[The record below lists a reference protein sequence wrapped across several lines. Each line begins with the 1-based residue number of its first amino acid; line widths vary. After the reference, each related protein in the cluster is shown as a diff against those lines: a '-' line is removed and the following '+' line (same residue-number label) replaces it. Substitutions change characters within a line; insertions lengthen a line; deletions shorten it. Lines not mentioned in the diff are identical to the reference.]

1 MQDCFL
7 IYSFQDLNYSVL
19 LTWPHKTLDDFGGK
33 LGLLFHSEVTVSS
46 KPNVW
51 TERWPLTWCF
61 GGASSS
67 LRGIVFWQVRYDRC
81 WHSWHKLNFSA
92 EQIRPSGALSLPL
105 VYVADIF
112 RPHFT
117 QPKKKPHPAHVFF
130 HGSDHLYVGLLFTY
144 PIKD

>member
-1 MQDCFL
+1 MHCNHLFMVFKCK
-7 IYSFQDLNYSVL
+7 IVSSSIHFRIWTIVL
-19 LTWPHKTLDDFGGK
+19 LTWAHKTLDDFGGK

-92 EQIRPSGALSLPL
+92 EQIRPSGTLSLPL

-117 QPKKKPHPAHVFF
+117 QPKKPPTQLMYFF
-130 HGSDHLYVGLLFTY
+130 TVATTCM
-144 PIKD
+144 